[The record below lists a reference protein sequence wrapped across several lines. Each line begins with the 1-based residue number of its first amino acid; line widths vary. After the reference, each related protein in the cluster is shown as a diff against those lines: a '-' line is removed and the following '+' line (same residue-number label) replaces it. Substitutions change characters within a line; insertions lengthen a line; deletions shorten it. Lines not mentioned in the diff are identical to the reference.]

1 MNKIVSLLPEKLK
14 KDKKLLVIM
23 FLGIL
28 AIILLLLSEITGSRE
43 EKRDADVRTEI
54 KQVDI
59 ESYSEDIEKRLT
71 ELISSIDGA
80 GRTRV
85 MVTIKCGAEQ
95 VYAENVEIENEVE
108 GANGIETEIKSKR
121 EGEYIILNTG
131 SGESGMLLKVLQPE
145 IKGVAVVCEGAD
157 FAKVRKDVTEAVS
170 AVLGI
175 SSARISVT
183 KMVTEN

>member
-1 MNKIVSLLPEKLK
+1 MNKIISLLPEKLK

-23 FLGIL
+23 FLGIF
-28 AIILLLLSEITGSRE
+28 AIILLLLSEITGGKE
-43 EKRDADVRTEI
+43 EKQDTEVQTEF

-59 ESYSEDIEKRLT
+59 ESYSEDIENRLT
-71 ELISSIDGA
+71 ELVSSIDGA

-85 MVTIKCGAEQ
+85 MVTLKCGSEQ
-95 VYAENVEIENEVE
+95 VYAENIDIENEVSRT
-108 GANGIETEIKSKR
+108 NGIETGIKSKR

-131 SGESGMLLKVLQPE
+131 SGENGLILKVLQPE
-145 IKGVAVVCEGAD
+145 IRGVAVVCEGASS
-157 FAKVRKDVTEAVS
+157 AGVRKDVTEAVS

-183 KMVTEN
+183 KMGDE